1 MPYNYNDTSVLNG
14 NVHTVT
20 LVTPLVKEPS
30 SSTDYN
36 DLTNKPTINGVELE
50 GDISLEMLGIQ
61 PAGDYASEPLTPEDV
76 DELIGSLE

>member
-30 SSTDYN
+30 SSVDYN
-36 DLTNKPTINGVELE
+36 EIKNKPSINGVELV
-50 GDISLEMLGIQ
+50 GDLSFEELGIQ
-61 PAGDYASEPLTPEDV
+61 PAGDYASEPLSAEDV
-76 DELIGSLE
+76 DRIIDSLE